1 MHFGPRT
8 MFFFMLLMAMPVA
21 AWWFMFEP
29 ARANIEAVRTEI
41 SQNRQKLDDLAKKTT
56 DTKNMASEVD
66 KLRKA
71 VEFFE
76 KKLPEEKEL
85 ASVFTEVSEIAQ
97 KNNLNTKSVRI
108 LKVIPGSNYS
118 EQPIKLTINGPM
130 KDGFYKFLCDVER
143 MKRLTRINDMK
154 IEADDKV
161 PGNVNVE
168 LVLTI
173 YFDGSQNVAV
183 AQ

>member
-1 MHFGPRT
+1 MQFGPRT

-29 ARANIEAVRTEI
+29 AREHVEDVKKQIAE
-41 SQNRQKLDDLAKKTT
+41 QRQTLDDLSKKTAN
-56 DTKNMASEVD
+56 TKNMAAEVD

-76 KKLPEEKEL
+76 KKLPEEKEMDK
-85 ASVFTEVSEIAQ
+85 VFTEVSELAR

-130 KDGFYKFLCDVER
+130 RDGFYKFLCDVER

-173 YFDGSQNVAV
+173 YFDGSQKVAV